1 MLYPRRV
8 GKDDRGD
15 VCWKRD
21 WPTRT
26 GGTELSRIIPAI
38 GILLVA
44 GLAVVLQSLN
54 GSETVTLK
62 LGVITL
68 YDVPITAVAFFGL
81 LAGMV
86 IMLVTSIHND
96 LRVRRILRDRLT
108 EEDSEE
114 KARIIDHRQHD
125 LFGKDEEEG

>member
-1 MLYPRRV
+1 M
-8 GKDDRGD
+8 
-15 VCWKRD
+15 
-21 WPTRT
+21 
-26 GGTELSRIIPAI
+26 SRIIRAI
-38 GILLVA
+38 GILLVV

-68 YDVPITAVAFFGL
+68 YDVPITAVAFVGL

-86 IMLVTSIHND
+86 IMLVAGIHND
-96 LRVRRILRDRLT
+96 LRVRRILQDRLT

-114 KARIIDHRQHD
+114 KARVIDHRQHD
-125 LFGKDEEEG
+125 LFGKNEEEG

>member
-1 MLYPRRV
+1 M
-8 GKDDRGD
+8 
-15 VCWKRD
+15 
-21 WPTRT
+21 
-26 GGTELSRIIPAI
+26 SRIIPAI

-125 LFGKDEEEG
+125 LFGKDEE

>member
-1 MLYPRRV
+1 
-8 GKDDRGD
+8 
-15 VCWKRD
+15 
-21 WPTRT
+21 
-26 GGTELSRIIPAI
+26 LSRIIPAI

-86 IMLVTSIHND
+86 IMLVAGIHND

>member
-1 MLYPRRV
+1 M
-8 GKDDRGD
+8 
-15 VCWKRD
+15 
-21 WPTRT
+21 
-26 GGTELSRIIPAI
+26 
-38 GILLVA
+38 VA

-86 IMLVTSIHND
+86 IMLVTRIHND

-114 KARIIDHRQHD
+114 RARFTDHRQHD
-125 LFGKDEEEG
+125 LFGKDDEES

>member
-1 MLYPRRV
+1 LVV
-8 GKDDRGD
+8 GLGWLFGS
-15 VCWKRD
+15 V
-21 WPTRT
+21 
-26 GGTELSRIIPAI
+26 
-38 GILLVA
+38 
-44 GLAVVLQSLN
+44 N

-68 YDVPITAVAFFGL
+68 YDVPITVVAFFGL

-86 IMLVTSIHND
+86 IMLVAGIHND

-114 KARIIDHRQHD
+114 KARVIDHRQHD

>member
-1 MLYPRRV
+1 M
-8 GKDDRGD
+8 
-15 VCWKRD
+15 
-21 WPTRT
+21 
-26 GGTELSRIIPAI
+26 SRIIPAI

-62 LGVITL
+62 LGVVSL

-86 IMLVTSIHND
+86 IMLVASIHND

>member
-1 MLYPRRV
+1 M
-8 GKDDRGD
+8 
-15 VCWKRD
+15 
-21 WPTRT
+21 
-26 GGTELSRIIPAI
+26 SRIIPAI

-68 YDVPITAVAFFGL
+68 YDVPITAVAFVGL

-86 IMLVTSIHND
+86 IMLVASIHND

>member
-1 MLYPRRV
+1 
-8 GKDDRGD
+8 
-15 VCWKRD
+15 
-21 WPTRT
+21 
-26 GGTELSRIIPAI
+26 LSRIIGAI
-38 GILLVA
+38 GILLVM

-86 IMLVTSIHND
+86 IMLVASIHND

>member
-15 VCWKRD
+15 VCWKGD

>member
-1 MLYPRRV
+1 M
-8 GKDDRGD
+8 
-15 VCWKRD
+15 
-21 WPTRT
+21 
-26 GGTELSRIIPAI
+26 SRIIRAI
-38 GILLVA
+38 GILLIVS
-44 GLAVVLQSLN
+44 LAVGLQSLN

-62 LGVITL
+62 LGVVTL

>member
-1 MLYPRRV
+1 M
-8 GKDDRGD
+8 
-15 VCWKRD
+15 
-21 WPTRT
+21 
-26 GGTELSRIIPAI
+26 SRIIRAI
-38 GILLVA
+38 GILLVV
-44 GLAVVLQSLN
+44 GLGWLFGSVN

-86 IMLVTSIHND
+86 IMLVVSIHND

-114 KARIIDHRQHD
+114 KARVIDHRQHD

>member
-15 VCWKRD
+15 VCWKGD

-114 KARIIDHRQHD
+114 RARVIDHRQHD
-125 LFGKDEEEG
+125 LFGKDDEES

>member
-1 MLYPRRV
+1 M
-8 GKDDRGD
+8 
-15 VCWKRD
+15 
-21 WPTRT
+21 
-26 GGTELSRIIPAI
+26 SRIIPAI
-38 GILLVA
+38 GILLVT

-68 YDVPITAVAFFGL
+68 YDVPITAVAFVGL

-86 IMLVTSIHND
+86 IMLVASIHND

>member
-1 MLYPRRV
+1 M
-8 GKDDRGD
+8 
-15 VCWKRD
+15 
-21 WPTRT
+21 
-26 GGTELSRIIPAI
+26 SRIIPAI

-62 LGVITL
+62 LGVMTL

>member
-1 MLYPRRV
+1 M
-8 GKDDRGD
+8 
-15 VCWKRD
+15 
-21 WPTRT
+21 
-26 GGTELSRIIPAI
+26 SRIIPAI

-54 GSETVTLK
+54 GSETGTLK

-86 IMLVTSIHND
+86 IMLVAGIHND

>member
-1 MLYPRRV
+1 M
-8 GKDDRGD
+8 
-15 VCWKRD
+15 
-21 WPTRT
+21 
-26 GGTELSRIIPAI
+26 SRIIRAI
-38 GILLVA
+38 GILLVV
-44 GLAVVLQSLN
+44 GLGWLFGSVN

-68 YDVPITAVAFFGL
+68 YDVPITVVAFFGL

-86 IMLVTSIHND
+86 IMLVAGIYND

>member
-1 MLYPRRV
+1 M
-8 GKDDRGD
+8 
-15 VCWKRD
+15 
-21 WPTRT
+21 
-26 GGTELSRIIPAI
+26 SRIIPAI

-44 GLAVVLQSLN
+44 GLAVLLQSLN

-86 IMLVTSIHND
+86 IMLVASIHND

-108 EEDSEE
+108 EDSTIYSGKMRK
-114 KARIIDHRQHD
+114 KA
-125 LFGKDEEEG
+125 KD

>member
-1 MLYPRRV
+1 M
-8 GKDDRGD
+8 
-15 VCWKRD
+15 
-21 WPTRT
+21 
-26 GGTELSRIIPAI
+26 
-38 GILLVA
+38 
-44 GLAVVLQSLN
+44 GLGWLFGSVN

-86 IMLVTSIHND
+86 IMLVAGIYND

>member
-1 MLYPRRV
+1 M
-8 GKDDRGD
+8 
-15 VCWKRD
+15 
-21 WPTRT
+21 
-26 GGTELSRIIPAI
+26 SRIIPAI

-86 IMLVTSIHND
+86 IMLVTGIHND

>member
-15 VCWKRD
+15 VCWKGD

-26 GGTELSRIIPAI
+26 SGTELSRIIPAI

-86 IMLVTSIHND
+86 IMLVASIHND

-114 KARIIDHRQHD
+114 RARVIDHRQHD
-125 LFGKDEEEG
+125 LFGKDDEES

>member
-1 MLYPRRV
+1 M
-8 GKDDRGD
+8 
-15 VCWKRD
+15 
-21 WPTRT
+21 
-26 GGTELSRIIPAI
+26 SRIIPAI

-68 YDVPITAVAFFGL
+68 YDVPITAVAFVGL
-81 LAGMV
+81 LVGMV

>member
-1 MLYPRRV
+1 M
-8 GKDDRGD
+8 
-15 VCWKRD
+15 
-21 WPTRT
+21 
-26 GGTELSRIIPAI
+26 SRIIPAI

-86 IMLVTSIHND
+86 IMLVAGIHND

>member
-1 MLYPRRV
+1 M
-8 GKDDRGD
+8 
-15 VCWKRD
+15 
-21 WPTRT
+21 
-26 GGTELSRIIPAI
+26 SRIIPAI

-86 IMLVTSIHND
+86 IMLVTSIHSD

>member
-15 VCWKRD
+15 VCWKGD

-26 GGTELSRIIPAI
+26 GGTELIRIIPAI

-68 YDVPITAVAFFGL
+68 YDVPITAVAFVGL

>member
-1 MLYPRRV
+1 
-8 GKDDRGD
+8 
-15 VCWKRD
+15 
-21 WPTRT
+21 
-26 GGTELSRIIPAI
+26 LSRIIRAI
-38 GILLVA
+38 GILLVV
-44 GLAVVLQSLN
+44 GLGWLFGSVN

-68 YDVPITAVAFFGL
+68 YDVPITVVAFFGL

-86 IMLVTSIHND
+86 IMLVAGIYND

>member
-1 MLYPRRV
+1 MS
-8 GKDDRGD
+8 K
-15 VCWKRD
+15 
-21 WPTRT
+21 
-26 GGTELSRIIPAI
+26 IIRAI
-38 GILLVA
+38 GILLVV
-44 GLAVVLQSLN
+44 GLAMGLQSLN
-54 GSETVTLK
+54 GSETVTLE

-86 IMLVTSIHND
+86 IMLVASIHND

-114 KARIIDHRQHD
+114 RARVIDNRQHD
-125 LFGKDEEEG
+125 LFGKDDEES

>member
-1 MLYPRRV
+1 MI
-8 GKDDRGD
+8 
-15 VCWKRD
+15 
-21 WPTRT
+21 
-26 GGTELSRIIPAI
+26 RIIPAI

>member
-1 MLYPRRV
+1 
-8 GKDDRGD
+8 
-15 VCWKRD
+15 
-21 WPTRT
+21 
-26 GGTELSRIIPAI
+26 LSRIIRAI
-38 GILLVA
+38 GILLVV

-86 IMLVTSIHND
+86 IMLVASIHND

-114 KARIIDHRQHD
+114 RARIIDHRQHD
-125 LFGKDEEEG
+125 LFGKDDEES